1 MRHLGLAL
9 IAEGPTDERF
19 LSPLLRR
26 ATIEA
31 CGQVCRGEVET
42 GDVFLVGRLRGAPG
56 KRLQKHIA
64 QLVESA
70 SGSAAIVF
78 VHTDGSSDPDRARSE
93 RFEPADHLLI
103 ARQGLPRSVAVIPVR
118 ETEAWAIADRDALR
132 SAFGTDLADE
142 DLGLS
147 FARPSDVER
156 LGDPKQAFEDALKR
170 VIGQR
175 FSRKR
180 HQPAQ
185 YLDVLGER
193 VSLPILRQVPAF
205 RRFEAD
211 LKAVLQDLC

>member
-56 KRLQKHIA
+56 KRLHEHI
-64 QLVESA
+64 
-70 SGSAAIVF
+70 
-78 VHTDGSSDPDRARSE
+78 
-93 RFEPADHLLI
+93 
-103 ARQGLPRSVAVIPVR
+103 LP
-118 ETEAWAIADRDALR
+118 T
-132 SAFGTDLADE
+132 
-142 DLGLS
+142 
-147 FARPSDVER
+147 
-156 LGDPKQAFEDALKR
+156 
-170 VIGQR
+170 
-175 FSRKR
+175 
-180 HQPAQ
+180 
-185 YLDVLGER
+185 
-193 VSLPILRQVPAF
+193 LRQVPAF